1 MSWRGAVVLV
11 LLLALGVVGGYA
23 ASLALAS
30 QPAASGVAEPVVAE
44 SPSVPI
50 DPAPSIAPDP
60 DIAPLA
66 TDLPTRKAS
75 IGTQLFRIHFPVPK
89 GWRETPNSSIEK
101 KWNVADNPPYTY
113 VLRVEQVDGLHDS
126 IARTIEERIEDLRD
140 QEEGTEILAQEHD
153 SLAYSYLA
161 DGHLRFGLLRW
172 VNLTGSPFAEVEVAV
187 TGREVDVPGMEA
199 LLDTVSDGM
208 SEG

>member
-23 ASLALAS
+23 ASLALAA

-50 DPAPSIAPDP
+50 DPAPSIRPDP

-66 TDLPTRKAS
+66 TDLPTRRAS

-140 QEEGTEILAQEHD
+140 QEEGTEILAQDDD